1 MENVSNPGTSPVDTQ
16 NIPMTPPVPEVQ
28 STTVPL
34 IPLATELTAEE
45 RGFLSQF
52 SPEKQEFFLQNRTT
66 MLSMMEPTAEPKAA
80 TVAAVPEEPSDGVL
94 KEIFKGGLRIPAQ
107 LVTRLANTLG
117 STVGAGTIDL
127 LDRGFELVGS
137 DLASKET
144 VEAMYQ
150 GLPREDQE
158 YLESYFG
165 TVSKPRGSFGSMVSE
180 GGTMVVGAAVM
191 ATVMPMMIP
200 AAIASRAATAGSM
213 VAARWKGFGTLA
225 SAAQRLFYG
234 FSAASVVGSPE
245 TMPEVVAKAWSP
257 KMGQQFIEWYESSP
271 GYVKALLRG
280 TEDLIFGIAG
290 EVLVAKGKKILQSPS
305 VREAVTKFTK
315 RLHEGLAK
323 ARTLYGTE
331 VQVKVLAAL
340 DSAVKGQTSDVPKVL
355 QESMEKELQASTGKV
370 MDFMGE
376 ATKRAE
382 KRELDSIA
390 RKMLDAEMTGKT
402 EELEVLK
409 EQASALAERLRGSPD
424 VKIPA
429 TPKDAEIAVVKTTE
443 SILKESEQKALQ
455 RQLLK
460 SHEAA
465 KDARFRGDIPAA
477 ETYELRATELAKRL
491 SSEVPQSTPV
501 PVLPIVQPTDVTTVI
516 TKVKEGRKAAKAAV
530 PEAVAEIPPVPV
542 VKPPTEGPVAEV
554 VTKIKSAAEIEVAEA
569 DVLKRTLLSSQ
580 KITKTISKTTVKE
593 VPAATVPSVTSEA
606 AKFQGI
612 TKDTLT
618 KMRLEVTGNNPYL
631 VKLGKGAW
639 VEAPNQV
646 VADVVSVTTKET
658 PNEALIAAVKRAHGL
673 SDEEFQSIAAEWG
686 KKLRPLKTK
695 GKWIDGKGL
704 DGKTGEVLEK
714 RFSSFVTRRKGS
726 SLPLL
731 MGELGYVAV
740 SKAAEV
746 FGMPLLGT
754 TMVLVGDLFGDAEVD
769 LSAEEYMGIL
779 GTLVGA
785 KYLKSEVLQRL
796 GRFVPEIRDKVLE
809 GISKDNYNV
818 VSLLKTF
825 DTDAIRKGDD
835 TSLKALVT
843 TMSSDLLGKSKEKAE
858 GWLKNITKKVAV
870 GSDGFD
876 EEKLFDHLLTP
887 EAATSILN
895 GTIKGTPKVVSEF
908 NFLSPQMLE
917 RSILSGLDAMGDI
930 TRNIDFSDTARSNL
944 QSRFNNMLK
953 DYGIP
958 AEAAE
963 TWFYGAGKS
972 AEGQMAALT
981 ILDSVEQYVLG
992 GIRELTKEA
1001 PETRGIKW
1009 AGAMAHKLS
1018 ELRMFHAFLRQPVGM
1033 VDDTFESIVKS
1044 KDIALAIGEIPE
1056 RIIGKIEGTYL
1067 KRYIDGMQKVA
1078 TLVSQHFNAK
1088 GDEVLP
1094 EGVSRGQFLSW
1105 ITTMGKHSGAGAS
1118 AMSASYNLMLSNPAL
1133 WTASF
1138 ASNMTSLGVEAAQ
1151 KVTLGMMGVVL
1162 GEDSWV
1168 AGTAGYF
1175 RGFGSAFSQAY
1186 DLAIK
1191 AAKTG
1196 EKLFDP
1202 IAEKAIYS
1210 GTNVMNIAA
1219 AMGGEH
1225 LANGFERAFQRLGE
1239 SFGPTPA
1246 GIMKAIDVFTQVLS
1260 FNGNF
1265 NERLYREAQSRV
1277 TEGLTFQ
1284 QSLDALT
1291 SGDES
1296 MQKVLLKIAEE
1307 ALDASRSAAFLRATK
1322 TPAISGTRV
1331 VDSTDIV
1338 GQAIDALAVIQQNP
1352 IVRLA
1357 EPMFQTGAFA
1367 WHRGMLN
1374 SPFAVAFDL
1383 LKGKSGLMFN
1393 TLANATTWSSLS
1405 EAAQQEYKLALG
1417 EMGSRVIAGSMI
1429 GLGIWG
1435 AIQASGGVYVNPAA
1449 SLDDEAKNLGVQPGD
1464 IYYPGTGNV
1473 IRMSTYDNLAPA
1485 VVFFDS
1491 LSVLSSTSAQDER
1504 VAEHGRNAA
1513 LALEMILSPMKGVS
1527 RLVKTLGRLQST
1539 TDQEG
1544 SKIAEFFVEYF
1555 HEAFDRF
1562 TSPRFT
1568 GSIRDWYNG
1577 YKTERS
1583 HTIAQILE
1591 KREAAIDILGR
1602 PMETQTPSAG
1612 AFLMGF
1618 GSQGKVP
1625 TDMLSKEFASLN
1637 IPLRPPVEKFAGV
1650 ELTDQKLIRDLRR
1663 LRGDLVSRDGTNFLE
1678 AQAERRKI
1686 PGYPLD
1692 KLKQYAR
1699 KFLNS
1704 KSDEA
1709 TAELSDRILEH
1720 LRNRGIE
1727 P

>member
-370 MDFMGE
+370 VDFMGE

-409 EQASALAERLRGSPD
+409 EQAS
-424 VKIPA
+424 
-429 TPKDAEIAVVKTTE
+429 
-443 SILKESEQKALQ
+443 
-455 RQLLK
+455 
-460 SHEAA
+460 
-465 KDARFRGDIPAA
+465 
-477 ETYELRATELAKRL
+477 
-491 SSEVPQSTPV
+491 
-501 PVLPIVQPTDVTTVI
+501 TVI

-1491 LSVLSSTSAQDER
+1491 LSVLSSPSAQDER

-1583 HTIAQILE
+1583 HTIAQTLE